1 MALRLGKL
9 TLPHGLFLAPMAGYT
24 DRAMRLV
31 CRECGAEHTTT
42 EMISAKAV
50 VFGDKKT
57 YNLARIGTDEGQ
69 VSLQLFGSEPPV
81 MAEAAG
87 RLSFPLGEGYAAPV
101 AIDINMGCPVKKIFS
116 NGEGSA
122 LMRSPE
128 LIYDIVR
135 ATAAATSLPVTVKL
149 RLGIDREHINAVEC
163 ALAAEEGGAALIA
176 VHGRTRVAMYGG
188 VADIAAVADVKRA
201 VHVPVIAN
209 GDITDVASAVAAM
222 RDSGADGIM
231 IGRGAVGNPFIFA
244 EIKAHLL
251 GKSYTPPTLEDK
263 KRMALS
269 QLSYAVADKGEAVA
283 VAECRKQ
290 IANYFKGFRGA
301 ARLRGEINSCLC
313 YADVARAV
321 SAIED

>member
-57 YNLARIGTDEGQ
+57 YNLARIGTDEGC

-81 MAEAAG
+81 IREAAG
-87 RLSFPLGEGYAAPV
+87 RLSDPVGEGYAAPV

-128 LIYDIVR
+128 LIHDIVK
-135 ATAAATSLPVTVKL
+135 AAVSASSLPVTVKI
-149 RLGIDREHINAVEC
+149 RAGIDSDHINAVEC
-163 ALAAEEGGAALIA
+163 AIAAEEGGAALVA

-188 VADIAAVADVKRA
+188 SADLSVVAAVKRA
-201 VHVPVIAN
+201 VGIPVIAN
-209 GDITDVASAVAAM
+209 GDITDPLTAAAAL
-222 RDSGADGIM
+222 RDTGADGIM
-231 IGRGAVGNPFIFA
+231 IGRAAVGDPFVFA
-244 EIKAHLL
+244 AVTAYLE
-251 GKSYTPPTLEDK
+251 GKPYTPPTLDMK
-263 KRMALS
+263 KEMALR
-269 QLSYAVADKGEAVA
+269 QLRYAIEDKGEAVA

-290 IANYFKGFRGA
+290 IATYFKGFRGA
-301 ARLRGEINSCLC
+301 ARLRGEINSLYT
-313 YADVARAV
+313 YADVAA
-321 SAIED
+321 AIAKVD